1 METRPEKDKRP
12 RGRPVKNEV
21 EPIPDTAKEIAKAI
35 FKDADRK
42 IQFNEKTK

>member
-1 METRPEKDKRP
+1 METRPEKDKRK

-21 EPIPDTAKEIAKAI
+21 KPIPDTAQNIVKAM

-42 IQFNEKTK
+42 IMFNREK

>member
-1 METRPEKDKRP
+1 METKPDKDKRK

-21 EPIPDTAKEIAKAI
+21 EAIPDSARNIAKAI

-42 IQFNEKTK
+42 IVFSNENK

>member
-1 METRPEKDKRP
+1 METRPEKDKRK

-21 EPIPDTAKEIAKAI
+21 EMIPDTAQDIAQAI

-42 IQFNEKTK
+42 IMFNIEAK